1 VPRLVAAMA
10 EPRVMLTISEA
21 SFGVPEMSAHKL
33 SFMIENPSMHFLTF
47 NVSMEAS
54 EDFAFSGP
62 KTCAVS
68 LVPISRQTLTYRIL
82 PNKKD
87 DWIGVHL
94 TVVDAYFGQTL
105 RVLSGGEGVKVDKKG
120 NVLVKV

>member
-1 VPRLVAAMA
+1 MA
-10 EPRVMLTISEA
+10 EPRVMLTVSPAGLGPLDIE
-21 SFGVPEMSAHKL
+21 AHKL
-33 SFMIENPSMHFLTF
+33 SFTIENPSMHYLTF

-62 KTCAVS
+62 KACAIS
-68 LVPISRQTLTYRIL
+68 LVPISRQTLNYRIL

-87 DWIGVHL
+87 EWIAVHMN
-94 TVVDAYFGQTL
+94 VVDAYFGQTL
-105 RVLSGGEGVKVDKKG
+105 RVLPGGREVKVDKKG